1 MLSRLI
7 AFSLAQRLL
16 VIVATVLMIGAG
28 IQAFQNLPIDAF
40 PDVSSTQVKL
50 IMKAPGMTPE
60 EVEARIV
67 APIEQEL
74 LGIPK
79 QAILRSQ
86 SKYAIADITLDF
98 QDGTDVFWARQQV
111 SERLNNVL
119 KDLPASV
126 SGGLAPITT
135 PLGEIFMFTIEGP
148 LSLMEK
154 RTLLEWTIRPQ
165 LRNIA
170 GVADV
175 NSLGGLVKSFEVIPD
190 TDALAA
196 RKVSLAQL
204 QAALESNNR
213 NDGAGRLAS
222 GEESLLIRSDGS
234 IRSLDD
240 VRAIA
245 IQSRDGYAVKVG
257 DVATVRIGQ
266 MTRYGT
272 VTKDGKGEAVEALV
286 LAMRGAN
293 AQKVVNQ
300 IRQRLTELEK
310 SLPQGTTI
318 KPFYDR
324 GNLVERS
331 VSTVTKALAEATIL
345 VVILLYLFL
354 GNVRSAL
361 VVACILPLS
370 ALGTFLLMQAYGLT
384 ANLMSLGGL
393 AIAIGMLVDA
403 AVVVVENIEAHHS
416 ETDRPAL
423 SRLHVIYRAVRE
435 VAVPVTAGM
444 IVIMIVFLPL
454 LSLQGLEGKLF
465 SPVAMTIIFALAASL
480 ILSLTIIPVLSS
492 YFLKDS
498 HGPTPWLV
506 RHLEAMYL
514 NMLTRA
520 LANGKKIM
528 IASVVALVVTAGL
541 FPLIGKSFMPTLDE
555 GDIIMQIEKLPSV
568 NLQES
573 AKLDMAVQKRILEEV
588 PDVLS
593 IVARAGSDE
602 LGLDPMGLNETDTF
616 LVLKPRAEWR
626 SKDKEALI
634 DALRKVTAQFPG
646 MNFSFTQPIE
656 MRTSEML
663 SGVRGDL
670 AIKVYGP
677 NNQILAG
684 LAEQIVKL
692 VDAISGS
699 EDVLT
704 VKNEGV
710 QYLQVDI
717 NREAA
722 GRLGFSVEQIQND
735 LRTLVEGRT
744 TGVVIEDGRRLPL
757 LMRGNDQLQMS
768 AELFQQLRL
777 PVSDGS
783 SVALSQLANLRTI
796 DGPVKVERENS
807 SRLVVVRANVR
818 GRDLVGFVD
827 EAKAKVAQQ
836 IKLPAGYRMSWGG
849 QFENQQRAAA
859 RLAVVIPIA
868 LALIFLLL
876 FTTLGS
882 IRQSLL
888 VFVNIPFALLGGVI
902 ALAVTG
908 EYLSVPASVGFIAL
922 MGIAVLNGLVMIT
935 YFNQLVARG
944 TPLAEVVSEGALRR
958 FRPVMMTA
966 SITGF
971 GLIPLLM
978 ASGPG
983 SEIQRPLAIVVI
995 GGLVTATL
1003 LTLILLPILFQR
1015 FGVPQA
1021 DEVDETAEQT
1031 ADELTGSAVANEHTH
1046 TH

>member
-1 MLSRLI
+1 MMLARLV

-16 VIVATVLMIGAG
+16 VLVVTLVMIAAG
-28 IQAFQNLPIDAF
+28 IQAFRDLPIDAF

-50 IMKAPGMTPE
+50 ILKAPGMTPE
-60 EVEARIV
+60 EVEMRIV

-74 LGIPK
+74 LGINK
-79 QAILRSQ
+79 QVMLRSQ

-98 QDGTDVFWARQQV
+98 QDGTDVYWARQQV
-111 SERLNNVL
+111 SERLANVM
-119 KDLPASV
+119 KDMPASV

-154 RTLLEWTIRPQ
+154 RSLLEWTIRPQ
-165 LRNIA
+165 LRNIP

-175 NSLGGLVKSFEVIPD
+175 NSLGGMVRSYEVVPNIE
-190 TDALAA
+190 ALAA
-196 RKVSLAQL
+196 RKLSLTQL
-204 QAALESNNR
+204 QMALDANNR
-213 NDGAGRLAS
+213 NDGAGRLGA
-222 GEESLLIRSDGS
+222 GEESLLVRSDGS

-245 IQSRDGYAVKVG
+245 ITSRDGFAVRVG
-257 DVATVRIGQ
+257 DVATVRIGE

-272 VTKDGKGEAVEALV
+272 VTKDGKGEAVEGLV

-293 AQKVVNQ
+293 AQQVLGKL
-300 IRQRLTELEK
+300 RERLAELQK
-310 SLPQGTTI
+310 ALPAGTTI

-324 GNLVERS
+324 GNLVERA
-331 VSTVTKALAEATIL
+331 VSTVTRALGEATIL

-361 VVACILPLS
+361 VVASILPLA
-370 ALGTFLLMQAYGLT
+370 ALGTFLLMQAFGLS

-403 AVVVVENIEAHHS
+403 AVVVVENIEAHSGVAH
-416 ETDRPAL
+416 DGPKL

-465 SPVAMTIIFALAASL
+465 APVAMTITFALAASL
-480 ILSLTIIPVLSS
+480 VLSLTVIPVLAS
-492 YFLKDS
+492 FVLKET
-498 HGPTPWLV
+498 HGPAPWLV
-506 RHLEAMYL
+506 RKLEAGYRAL
-514 NMLTRA
+514 LTRSLAHSRAVFIAA
-520 LANGKKIM
+520 LA
-528 IASVVALVVTAGL
+528 VLVVSAAL

-555 GDIIMQIEKLPSV
+555 GDIIMQVEKLPSI

-573 AKLDMAVQKRILEEV
+573 ARLDLAVQQRLLAEV

-616 LVLKPRAEWR
+616 LVLKPREQWK
-626 SKDKEALI
+626 SKDKDALI
-634 DALRKVTAQFPG
+634 DSLRRVAATFPG

-670 AIKVYGP
+670 AIKVYGAD
-677 NNQILAG
+677 NAQLTKLAD
-684 LAEQIVKL
+684 QIVKT
-692 VDAISGS
+692 VSGITGS
-699 EDVLT
+699 QDVLT

-717 NREAA
+717 DRVAA

-735 LRTLVEGRT
+735 LRTLVEGRSS
-744 TGVVIEDGRRLPL
+744 GIVIEDGKRLPL
-757 LMRGNDQLQMS
+757 LIRGSDALHMS
-768 AELFQQLRL
+768 ATLFNQLRL
-777 PVSDGS
+777 PVADGS
-783 SVALSQLANLRTI
+783 TVALSQLASLRTV

-807 SRLVVVRANVR
+807 SRMVVVRANVR
-818 GRDLVGFVD
+818 DRDLVGFVD

-836 IKLPAGYRMSWGG
+836 VTLPAGYRLSWGG

-859 RLAVVIPIA
+859 RLAIVVPIA
-868 LALIFLLL
+868 LALIFFLL

-882 IRQSLL
+882 VRQSLL
-888 VFVNIPFALLGGVI
+888 VFVNIPFALLGGVV

-908 EYLSVPASVGFIAL
+908 EYLSVPASIGFIAL

-935 YFNQLVARG
+935 CFNQMVARG
-944 TPLAEVVSEGALRR
+944 AALAEVATDGAMRR

-966 SITGF
+966 CITGF
-971 GLIPLLM
+971 GLIPLLL
-978 ASGPG
+978 ATGPG

-995 GGLVTATL
+995 GGLVSATL
-1003 LTLILLPILFQR
+1003 LTLILLPLLFQR
-1015 FGVPQA
+1015 FGVP
-1021 DEVDETAEQT
+1021 ER
-1031 ADELTGSAVANEHTH
+1031 S
-1046 TH
+1046 